1 MTAVAAGALFSL
13 SHKGKNAGT
22 GRTAVTVAITVSS
35 NSNEG
40 QLNFQRTARTKDM
53 EG

>member
-1 MTAVAAGALFSL
+1 MTAVTAGALFSL

-22 GRTAVTVAITVSS
+22 VRTAVTVAVTVLGS
-35 NSNEG
+35 SNEG
-40 QLNFQRTARTKDM
+40 LLNFQRTARTKDK